1 MNRYCL
7 LTNDV
12 ETTSI
17 WFNQLR
23 DETGMKVMK
32 EGLPLLLDVYK
43 KYGIKSTF
51 FFTGYIA
58 KRFPGVVKMILPY
71 GHEIGS
77 HGLSHKKVDGFDVL
91 SYEKQVYHFSESKK
105 ILEDISGQEVIS
117 FRSPALRVNKYTAKA
132 LSTTGYKIDSSIAS
146 QRFDMF
152 LSFGSLRKL
161 KWLFAPRVPYRTSPN
176 SLFKKG
182 NGEIVEIPLSATF
195 LPYVGTTMRIFPSVS
210 KIQRCILNFEN
221 KINKKPIVFDI
232 HPNEFIDESDEKRV
246 INKRSKN
253 PVSYLFQD
261 IIRSRLKVRNLGK
274 KAVPLYESQISYFME
289 KGYKFSTIKNYV
301 LEQGVEF

>member
-1 MNRYCL
+1 MNRSCL

-17 WFNQLR
+17 WFNKLR

-32 EGLPLLLDVYK
+32 EGLPLLLDIYE
-43 KYGIKSTF
+43 KYRIKSTF
-51 FFTGYIA
+51 FFTGYIG

-71 GHEIGS
+71 GHEVGS
-77 HGLSHKKVDGFDVL
+77 HGLSHKKEDAFDVL
-91 SYEKQVYHFSESKK
+91 SYENQVYHLSESKK
-105 ILEDISGQEVIS
+105 ILEDISGKEVIS

-132 LSTTGYKIDSSIAS
+132 ISTTGYKIDSSIAS

-152 LSFGSLRKL
+152 FSFGSLRKL

-176 SLFKKG
+176 SLFKRG
-182 NGEIVEIPLSATF
+182 NGEIIEIPLSATF

-210 KIQRCILNFEN
+210 KVQRCILNFEN

-232 HPNEFIDESDEKRV
+232 HPNEFIDESDEVRV
-246 INKRSKN
+246 INKRSNN
-253 PVSYLFQD
+253 PASYLLQD
-261 IIRSRLKVRNLGK
+261 IIRSRLKVKNLGK

-301 LEQGVEF
+301 LELGFVL